1 MAKVVCVSHNT
12 RTQRGLCRLLHAGLG
27 GPCANRVFPQLGCDS
42 TDNKSS
48 SPSFAQLPSST
59 GGNGWANFAAVAPV
73 ESSLMMVG
81 FLATHHQAREC
92 FSRFQGM
99 SKHFTLA
106 SASCQTWSSRR
117 RQKGRVGGR
126 QSRPSAGSAAR
137 SCWPD
142 ARSWCSAGPRSCAPS
157 TASRP

>member
-81 FLATHHQAREC
+81 FLATHHQAR
-92 FSRFQGM
+92 GVL
-99 SKHFTLA
+99 FTLSRNVQALHFGFSFLPNLVIEEEAEGPCRRA
-106 SASCQTWSSRR
+106 SISSFCWVSRSFMLARCSLMVLSWSS
-117 RQKGRVGGR
+117 
-126 QSRPSAGSAAR
+126 
-137 SCWPD
+137 
-142 ARSWCSAGPRSCAPS
+142 
-157 TASRP
+157 